1 MTNSPVIDFTSET
14 SASEDRTVADDN
26 IQAVAR
32 LERAAKAKRS
42 LGACVSDGITT
53 WAGSEWSVARH
64 AIWFGGWVILN
75 TRLSPWP
82 RFDPFPFSL
91 LTSVVSLEAIF
102 LTLFVLASQNRLT
115 IEADK
120 RSNLDLQINLLAEQE
135 MTLVLKMLRDL
146 SEHFGLHKTNR
157 SPELE
162 ALMARTD
169 ISDLAERL
177 ESSLGKPAI
186 GGNSPVESDCAI
198 ST

>member
-1 MTNSPVIDFTSET
+1 MSSVTSRVAAR
-14 SASEDRTVADDN
+14 SNDSQRTTTRAAAAAAADDN

-42 LGACVSDGITT
+42 LAACVSDTITT
-53 WAGSEWSVARH
+53 WAGNEWSVAVH
-64 AIWFGGWVILN
+64 ATWFATWLIRN
-75 TRLSPWP
+75 TPLSPWTA
-82 RFDPFPFSL
+82 FDPFPFSL
-91 LTSVVSLEAIF
+91 LTSIVSLEAIF

-120 RSNLDLQINLLAEQE
+120 RANLDLQINLLAEQE

-146 SEHFGLHKTNR
+146 SEHFDLNKTNR

-169 ISDLAERL
+169 ISDLAARL
-177 ESSLGKPAI
+177 EQTMGPA
-186 GGNSPVESDCAI
+186 GTNGQ
-198 ST
+198 